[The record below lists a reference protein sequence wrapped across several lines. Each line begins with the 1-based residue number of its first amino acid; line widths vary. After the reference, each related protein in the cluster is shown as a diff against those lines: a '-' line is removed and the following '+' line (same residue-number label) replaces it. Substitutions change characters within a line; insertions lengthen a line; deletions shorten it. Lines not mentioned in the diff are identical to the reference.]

1 MALSRKYYSGRRKSQ
16 YCEKQ
21 TRERTTRD
29 KSDQKDQTKK
39 KKEDKK
45 KCIVQI
51 LIGSNMLNICE
62 RVLRQLEKF
71 KYRLY

>member
-39 KKEDKK
+39 KKKRKIKK
-45 KCIVQI
+45 QMY
-51 LIGSNMLNICE
+51 SADLNWIQY
-62 RVLRQLEKF
+62 VKHL
-71 KYRLY
+71 